1 MADLNS
7 VLGSIAFTSDCSQ
20 GASSGLSYGQP
31 SVCQQEFALVILGKS
46 IDLMVYFVVDETLTP
61 IPKFEFSTRD
71 SHS

>member
-46 IDLMVYFVVDETLTP
+46 IDLMVYFVVDET
-61 IPKFEFSTRD
+61 
-71 SHS
+71 